1 MRIEIAEDSFDPW
14 RVLSEYKP
22 GSSLCGKA
30 AARAGE
36 FGAVAVFV
44 GTMRDFNQGDTVR
57 AMHLEHYPG
66 MAHTH
71 IKRVVESAAAR
82 YAIGDVLLVHR
93 TGDVLPGE
101 AIVLVAV
108 WAAHRGDAY
117 GANRHI
123 MEELKVRVP
132 FWKRES
138 LDKATRWV
146 ERNTPGSDR

>member
-1 MRIEIAEDSFDPW
+1 MRMEIVEDVFDPW

-22 GSSLCGKA
+22 GSALRGDA
-30 AARAGE
+30 VARAGE

-44 GTMRDFNQGDTVR
+44 GTMRDFNQGDAVK

-66 MAHTH
+66 MTDTH
-71 IKRVVESAAAR
+71 MERAVESAAAR

-93 TGDVLPGE
+93 VGAVLPGE

-123 MEELKVRVP
+123 MEALKTKVP

-138 LDKATRWV
+138 LDSAARWV
-146 ERNTPGSDR
+146 EQNTPGGD